1 MGFRC
6 PGLCLIL
13 MQMVR
18 ALSSPATLVRAARL
32 HLARLIATRLLKFL
46 LPAAIFIGALTSS
59 FLPGRL
65 YAQRLLMEDFVYPPG
80 DSLTP
85 YGWTSSSATGPILT
99 SSEGLQF
106 GMYQGSGIGNAAILK
121 STGQDVQKEF
131 APDTSG
137 KFYVW
142 ALVNVSSAKSGD
154 YFMHL
159 QPNAGSS
166 VYVGRT
172 YARLASNGGLTF
184 GVAKRGTNTVPTVV
198 YSDSAFAPG
207 TTYLLVMK
215 YEFRPGSSSNDEVT
229 LYLFANGEVPLN
241 EPATPAVGPVA
252 DATADPAILGALAL
266 RQGDQSRAP
275 VLTIDGIRVTR
286 GWAAGLPATLDP
298 MQAALST
305 SPPGVLL
312 SWRAWTEVSVGG
324 YNIDRW
330 SQADNS
336 YLPLSTDP
344 VPAAGA
350 SGHPVEYTFL
360 DSSVGAGVT
369 SYRLR
374 LMASGGQEFIADSVS
389 LDLPTD
395 VAAEH
400 DQANGSRNETG
411 DPGTSRNDD
420 VGGRINARLVLT
432 QNYPNPFNPKSLI
445 RFVSPITEQI
455 SVDLYDVLGRHQG
468 VLFRGM
474 AEAGRVYDVAI
485 DASPLATGVYFARL
499 VWSGGTATRRLVVV
513 R

>member
-13 MQMVR
+13 MQNIRVI
-18 ALSSPATLVRAARL
+18 SSSATLTCAAL
-32 HLARLIATRLLKFL
+32 LQAARLIAACLPRFL
-46 LPAAIFIGALTSS
+46 VPAAIFIGALTSS

-99 SSEGLQF
+99 SGEGLQF

-131 APDTSG
+131 TPDTSG
-137 KFYVW
+137 RFYVW

-198 YSDSAFAPG
+198 YSDSAFALG
-207 TTYLLVMK
+207 TTYLLVVK
-215 YEFRPGSSSNDEVT
+215 YEFRPGSTSNDEVS
-229 LYLFANGEVPLN
+229 LYLFANGEVPLS

-252 DATADPAILGALAL
+252 DATADPALLGALAL

-286 GWAAGLPATLDP
+286 GWEACLPATLDS
-298 MQAALST
+298 MQAALSV

-312 SWRAWTEVSVGG
+312 SWRVWTEVSVGG
-324 YNIDRW
+324 YHVDRW
-330 SQADNS
+330 SRADND
-336 YLPLSTDP
+336 YLPLSTAP
-344 VPAAGA
+344 VPASGA
-350 SGHPVEYTFL
+350 SGQPVEYTFL
-360 DSSVGAGVT
+360 DSSADAGVA
-369 SYRLR
+369 SYRLQDR
-374 LMASGGQEFIADSVS
+374 DE
-389 LDLPTD
+389 
-395 VAAEH
+395 
-400 DQANGSRNETG
+400 
-411 DPGTSRNDD
+411 
-420 VGGRINARLVLT
+420 
-432 QNYPNPFNPKSLI
+432 
-445 RFVSPITEQI
+445 
-455 SVDLYDVLGRHQG
+455 
-468 VLFRGM
+468 RG
-474 AEAGRVYDVAI
+474 
-485 DASPLATGVYFARL
+485 TGV
-499 VWSGGTATRRLVVV
+499 RR
-513 R
+513 